1 MQNAFYSIEKEKK
14 FVQEMAKQTI
24 DETNI
29 CIYFATTSDNYVGRL
44 VWSVFVVNMTFK
56 KSIFSKKRSGE
67 KNDYHQQIHIA
78 ITRAHKWQINNTP
91 SK

>member
-14 FVQEMAKQTI
+14 FVQEMVKQTI

-29 CIYFATTSDNYVGRL
+29 CIYFVTTSDNYVGRL
-44 VWSVFVVNMTFK
+44 VCSVFVVNMTFK
-56 KSIFSKKRSGE
+56 KSIFSKKTPNEVEEER
-67 KNDYHQQIHIA
+67 KTT
-78 ITRAHKWQINNTP
+78 ITNKYTLQLHARTS

>member
-29 CIYFATTSDNYVGRL
+29 CIYFATTLDNYVGRL

-56 KSIFSKKRSGE
+56 KSIFSKKKQRNEVEEAE
-67 KNDYHQQIHIA
+67 KRTT
-78 ITRAHKWQINNTP
+78 IT
-91 SK
+91 SKYTLQLHARTNGK

>member
-29 CIYFATTSDNYVGRL
+29 CIYFATTLDNYVGRL

-56 KSIFSKKRSGE
+56 KSIFSKK
-67 KNDYHQQIHIA
+67 KTA
-78 ITRAHKWQINNTP
+78 
-91 SK
+91 